1 MMEFSGQ
8 KDETIH
14 SVSGFTLI
22 EMILTIGVLSILG
35 GLGVYSYAN
44 SYRVNLLNNTA
55 EEIVSLA
62 RFAQQESMS
71 QKNANASGVRFDNIN
86 SSSPFVAVF
95 SGSYAPANIKE
106 HYQLSAQVSFSSPAV
121 GSSTEI
127 TFSKLSGLPNMP
139 ESVVLMLRG
148 SSLTKTITINASGGI
163 SKN

>member
-106 HYQLSAQVSFSSPAV
+106 YYQL
-121 GSSTEI
+121 
-127 TFSKLSGLPNMP
+127 
-139 ESVVLMLRG
+139 
-148 SSLTKTITINASGGI
+148 LTKLNLLFHLRLLKKQNFKKKLTNLINIFGLKTQLA
-163 SKN
+163 NLY